1 MAGSK
6 LTNLWISFRTHHHR
20 MQ

>member
-6 LTNLWISFRTHHHR
+6 LTLYRTSTVYL
-20 MQ
+20 Q